1 LRQTGG
7 GFKQKGA
14 LHFLP
19 LVGAKNSRYFICAKC
34 VWQGW

>member
-7 GFKQKGA
+7 GFKEKRA
-14 LHFLP
+14 ARFLP
-19 LVGAKNSRYFICAKC
+19 LVGAKNSRYFISVNY